1 MDRSLVDTGHCGM
14 HNIQVQVCCLVTL
27 CVSPLSA
34 QPLFDTHLHYN
45 ARHAEEFNPQQ
56 IIAILERNSIEQA
69 LVTSIPAQQAM
80 QLHRQ
85 APGRILPLL
94 GVYRSPQDKETWT
107 QDTGLPTRIQARLK
121 QGNWHGIGELHL
133 FAKDRHSPVFT
144 RIIELA
150 QQNRLPLMLHADPA
164 VIDTVYEQAPGQ
176 PVIWAHAGT
185 FPYTDLIADYLAR
198 YPALHVDLSVRDE
211 RIAPGGVLR
220 DDWYEL
226 FVRYPDRFMV
236 GVDTYS
242 LSRWHAF
249 DDVVA
254 TIRRWLQQLPAD
266 VATRLAYDNAAALF
280 EATLTRL
287 PGDSRRTTTTQLESI
302 E

>member
-1 MDRSLVDTGHCGM
+1 
-14 HNIQVQVCCLVTL
+14 
-27 CVSPLSA
+27 
-34 QPLFDTHLHYN
+34 LHYN
-45 ARHAEEFNPQQ
+45 TRDAEQFSPQQ
-56 IIAILERNSIEQA
+56 IIAILDRNSIQKA
-69 LVTSIPAQQAM
+69 LVTGMPAHQAM
-80 QLHRQ
+80 RLHRQ
-85 APGRILPLL
+85 APERILPLL
-94 GVYRSPQDKETWT
+94 GVYGGPKDKENWT
-107 QDTGLPTRIQARLK
+107 QDTELPSRVEAQLK

-150 QQNRLPLMLHADPA
+150 QQHRLPLLLHADPA

-176 PVIWAHAGT
+176 AVIWAHAGS
-185 FPYTDLIADYLAR
+185 FPYPDLIADYLSR
-198 YPALHVDLSVRDE
+198 YPALHVDLSVRDQ
-211 RIAPGGVLR
+211 RIAPDDVLR

-249 DDVVA
+249 DEVVA

-266 VATRLAYDNAAALF
+266 VARRLAYDNAAALF
-280 EATLTRL
+280 EASITR
-287 PGDSRRTTTTQLESI
+287 PPVESRHTSTTQQE
-302 E
+302 